1 MSDMHLTHLG
11 ACRTAFRVAPEA
23 CGRILLVG
31 EDNPISDAPEHALY
45 CGPVGC
51 SGWRLQEKIFG
62 LPRLQYLA
70 LWRTNLCVGGWST
83 KKARER
89 ARELTPPNTPWNL
102 IILLGRK
109 VASVFSQVVTG
120 DSPPFH
126 VRETN
131 AGSRSSGGQGLFR
144 FLSLPHPSGI
154 NARSY
159 GAQAVADTRQI
170 MRELAPDLAWGTV

>member
-1 MSDMHLTHLG
+1 MHLTHLG
-11 ACRTAFRVAPEA
+11 ACRTAFRSAPEA

-31 EDNPISDAPEHALY
+31 EDNPISAAPEHALY
-45 CGPVGC
+45 CGPEGC

-70 LWRTNLCVGGWST
+70 LWRTNLCVGGWSA

-89 ARELTPPNTPWNL
+89 ARELTPPNTPWKL
-102 IILLGRK
+102 VIMLGRK
-109 VASVFSQVVTG
+109 VASAFSQIVPG
-120 DSPPFH
+120 DSPPFQ
-126 VRETN
+126 VRASN
-131 AGSRSSGGQGLFR
+131 AGWPLDDREDLFR

-159 GAQAVADTRQI
+159 TAPAIADTRQI
-170 MRELAPDLAWGTV
+170 MRKLAPDLAWGTV